1 MKDSVSPYVE
11 VEIKIKDG
19 KCLPELVDGWKALA
33 LQWSGVAVGL
43 QALALQRS
51 GVAVGLRLCVH
62 LGPVTSALMGLA
74 AAPAWRSSSMRPSG
88 MLYRPGLS

>member
-1 MKDSVSPYVE
+1 MIY
-11 VEIKIKDG
+11 
-19 KCLPELVDGWKALA
+19 GWKALA

-43 QALALQRS
+43 QAWALQWF
-51 GVAVGLRLCVH
+51 GVAVGLRLSVH

-74 AAPAWRSSSMRPSG
+74 AVPAWRSSSMRLSG